1 MKAAIFEAV
10 GKPLMVKDIP
20 DPIPGPG
27 EIVVSVGRCGICG
40 TDLHMTEGHGY
51 TYPPGTIPGHEF
63 AGEVVAIGKG
73 VESLK
78 IGDRV
83 ASLPMTGCGTC
94 RACAEG
100 VPFFCANGMRG
111 LPGAF
116 AQYALATA
124 RESVKLPSS
133 LSLADGALIEPLAVG
148 LHGVA
153 LAQMSPGARVLVLGA
168 GPIGLGTVFWARR
181 LGAGNIAVSASSRR
195 REQLALAMGADTFL
209 DPQEDLVAAS
219 MAALGGAPDVVFEC
233 VGLPGLIEQAVNS
246 VRPRGTVT
254 VLGCCSS
261 PDTFTPAA
269 ALFKEVRL
277 QFSNTY
283 SVQQFEHVARVLDAG
298 HVEPRLLITDTVS
311 LSSLPETFEA
321 LRQRTTQCK
330 VMVDPW
336 EEVGRS

>member
-10 GKPLMVKDIP
+10 GQPLEIKSID
-20 DPIPGPG
+20 DPTPGPG
-27 EIVVSVGRCGICG
+27 EIVVKVGRCGICG
-40 TDLHMTEGHGY
+40 TDLHMTDGHGY
-51 TYPPGTIPGHEF
+51 TYPSGTIPGHEF
-63 AGEVVAIGKG
+63 AGEVVALGKG

-94 RACAEG
+94 PACVEG
-100 VPFFCANGMRG
+100 VPFFCVNGMRG

-133 LSLADGALIEPLAVG
+133 LSLADGALIEPMAVG
-148 LHGVA
+148 LHGVV
-153 LAQMSPGARVLVLGA
+153 LAQMNPGARVLVMGA
-168 GPIGLGTVFWARR
+168 GPIGLATAFWARR

-195 REQLALAMGADTFL
+195 REEMAMTMGGDSFL
-209 DPQEDLVAAS
+209 DPEEDLVSAS
-219 MAALGGAPDVVFEC
+219 TRALGGMPDIVFEC
-233 VGLPGLIEQAVNS
+233 AGVPGLIAQAVDA
-246 VRPRGTVT
+246 VRARGTVV

-283 SVQQFEHVARVLDAG
+283 SVQQFEHVARTLDAG
-298 HVEPRLLITDTVS
+298 HVEPRSMITDTVS
-311 LSSLPETFEA
+311 LQQLPDTFEA
-321 LRQRTTQCK
+321 LRQRTSQCK
-330 VMVDPW
+330 VMIDPW
-336 EEVGRS
+336 SDA